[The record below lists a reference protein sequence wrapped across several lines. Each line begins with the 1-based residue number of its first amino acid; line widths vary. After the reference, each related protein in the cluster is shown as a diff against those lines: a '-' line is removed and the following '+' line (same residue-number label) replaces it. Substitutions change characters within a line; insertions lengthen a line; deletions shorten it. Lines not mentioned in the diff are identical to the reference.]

1 VRSHPSEPC
10 PCSLVFLIL
19 TTSPSLLVRSTVF
32 YDKILVLDAGRVAEF
47 DTPLNL
53 FAQGEKSI
61 FHQMCVKSSISK
73 EEIERAM
80 AGM

>member
-1 VRSHPSEPC
+1 M
-10 PCSLVFLIL
+10 
-19 TTSPSLLVRSTVF
+19 
-32 YDKILVLDAGRVAEF
+32 LDAGRVAEF

-53 FAQGEKSI
+53 FAQGESSI

-80 AGM
+80 AGL